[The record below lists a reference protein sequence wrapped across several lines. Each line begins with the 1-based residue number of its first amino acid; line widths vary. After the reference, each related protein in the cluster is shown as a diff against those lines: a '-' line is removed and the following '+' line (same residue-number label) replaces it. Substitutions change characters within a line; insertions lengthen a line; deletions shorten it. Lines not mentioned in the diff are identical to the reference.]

1 MSRHIPAE
9 SRGWV
14 FRPGKTAEDFVR
26 VTANGEE
33 IAVTRTDSLAEA
45 SFARKPSAILIATIC
60 RQFPDAHVTGAYLTP
75 QGEVRLIHV

>member
-14 FRPGKTAEDFVR
+14 FHPGKTAEDFVR

-45 SFARKPSAILIATIC
+45 SFVRKPSAILIATIR
-60 RQFPDAHVTGAYLTP
+60 RQFPDAHVTGAYTTP

>member
-14 FRPGKTAEDFVR
+14 FRPGKTAEDFIR

-45 SFARKPSAILIATIC
+45 SFSRKPSAILIATIC
-60 RQFPDAHVTGAYLTP
+60 RQFPTRMSQARISPHKGK
-75 QGEVRLIHV
+75 